1 MTPSLPSPVLVIG
14 ARSDI
19 GRAIARRYAEA
30 GCSLIL
36 AARDAASL
44 EADCADLRV
53 RYGVAA
59 SSVECDVTR
68 ADPDAF
74 YAGLPEAPGVI
85 VMVAGM
91 LGDQPHSAA
100 DAGAAGLVMTTNYVG
115 PALLLLAGARQ
126 LLTRRDG
133 GCIVGVSSVAGD
145 RGRASN
151 FIYGSAKAGL
161 TALLSGLRN
170 DLSRKGVHV
179 ITVKPGFVDTAMTA
193 GMKLPP
199 LLTAQPDEVAKAI
212 VAAHRRGRDV
222 VYVKPIWR
230 LIMLIITAIPE
241 RIFKR
246 LNL

>member
-1 MTPSLPSPVLVIG
+1 MTSALPSPVLVIG

-30 GCSLIL
+30 GCSVIL
-36 AARDAASL
+36 AARNAPTL

-53 RYGVAA
+53 RYGAA
-59 SSVECDVTR
+59 AISVECDVTG
-68 ADPDAF
+68 ADPDDF
-74 YAGLPEAPGVI
+74 YAGLPDAPGTI
-85 VMVAGM
+85 IMVAGL
-91 LGDQPHSAA
+91 LGDQTESAA
-100 DAGAAGLVMTTNYVG
+100 DPRAASLVMTTNYVG
-115 PALLLLAGARQ
+115 PALLLLAGARR
-126 LLTRRDG
+126 LAGRPGG

-145 RGRASN
+145 RGRGSN
-151 FIYGSAKAGL
+151 FIYGSAKAGF

-170 DLSRKGVHV
+170 DFAKKGVHV

-199 LLTAQPDEVAKAI
+199 PLTAQPDDVARAI

-222 VYVKPIWR
+222 IYVKPIWR
-230 LIMLIITAIPE
+230 VIMLIITTIPE

-246 LNL
+246 LSL